1 MYIMSHIMSS
11 TYTPMPTPTHTVVCT
26 YVYMSSHSFN
36 ACHLGVCVPAV
47 CDNGASVRRVELVH
61 SANQLQDGNGLL
73 GNTKV
78 RPGDVVKL
86 LNLSLFFA
94 VLLKGAGWW
103 WEW

>member
-1 MYIMSHIMSS
+1 MRA
-11 TYTPMPTPTHTVVCT
+11 T
-26 YVYMSSHSFN
+26 YV
-36 ACHLGVCVPAV
+36 GVCVPAV

-73 GNTKV
+73 RNTKV

-86 LNLSLFFA
+86 LNLTLFFA